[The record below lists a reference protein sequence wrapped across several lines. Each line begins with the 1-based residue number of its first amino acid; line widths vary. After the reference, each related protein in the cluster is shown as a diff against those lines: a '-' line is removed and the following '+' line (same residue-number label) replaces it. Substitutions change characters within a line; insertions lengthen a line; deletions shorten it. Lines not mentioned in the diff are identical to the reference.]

1 MMQNW
6 KERRAGGS
14 AQNVVNPIAPPP
26 GERDWLLFPYT
37 TSPNDVGHNYLGMK
51 IPPSYLSTI
60 FNPAL
65 SRTIQSFDFSRD
77 IILLDIGSGTSE
89 IAELA
94 KKSNIKT
101 VNIDLCHDGL
111 NHGRKKDRHFLGA
124 QANATRLPFVDNT
137 FGFIHLKDI
146 LVHIHNTVSVFEE
159 SYRVLKPGGRMLLAT
174 GRGIPGDIDYVV
186 HNFSLLRKLVA
197 RCGFTIGVEM
207 KWTPQYEEIPS
218 DWYNQP
224 VGGRLIPHPRL
235 VIEAVKP
242 SPKILV

>member
-1 MMQNW
+1 MMRAW
-6 KERRAGGS
+6 KETTVGRS
-14 AQNVVNPIAPPP
+14 AQILGNRNALPLGV
-26 GERDWLLFPYT
+26 RDWLFFPYT
-37 TSPNDVGHNYLGMK
+37 TTPDSVGHNYLGMK
-51 IPPSYLSTI
+51 IPLSYLHTI

-65 SRTIQSFDFSRD
+65 PRTIKSFNFSRD

-111 NHGRKKDRHFLGA
+111 NHARQIYRHFLGA

-146 LVHIHNTVSVFEE
+146 LVHIHNTVSVFKE

-186 HNFSLLRKLVA
+186 HNFALLKKLVES
-197 RCGFTIGVEM
+197 CGFSIVVEM
-207 KWTPQYEEIPS
+207 QWTPLYEEIPS

-242 SPKILV
+242 FPKILV